1 MLENSEDINPNILGP
16 FMFNS
21 SVICVNSSL
30 LSLQALNSSY
40 NSSDSLRKSRPA
52 SGRLLLDTRASLA
65 VLTVSQVSYCCVV
78 ELKTI
83 MKRGF

>member
-40 NSSDSLRKSRPA
+40 YNSSDPLRKSRPA

-65 VLTVSQVSYCCVV
+65 VLSVSQVSDCCVDDY
-78 ELKTI
+78 EE
-83 MKRGF
+83 RF